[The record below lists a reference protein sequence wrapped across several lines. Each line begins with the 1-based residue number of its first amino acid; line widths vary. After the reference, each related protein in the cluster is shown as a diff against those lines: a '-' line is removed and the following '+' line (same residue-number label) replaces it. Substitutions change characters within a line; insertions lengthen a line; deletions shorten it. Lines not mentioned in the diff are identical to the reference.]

1 MLKVTLRPRECV
13 VVNGCV
19 IRNSDRRHSF
29 VFENHADIIREKDL
43 MDESAAA
50 TPVSRAYYFVQTAL
64 IRADTR
70 EKLVPEIQKQL
81 AQLAACFGSEHRT
94 HVMEA
99 ANHISAGDFYK
110 ALSKLRPVLSY
121 EAELLALGPVHR
133 PNEAERGRAAAG

>member
-43 MDESAAA
+43 IDESAAA
-50 TPVSRAYYFVQTAL
+50 TPVSRTYYFVQTAL
-64 IRADTR
+64 IRANTR
-70 EKLVPEIQKQL
+70 DKLIPEIQRQL
-81 AQLAACFGSEHRT
+81 AQLATCFGAETRGHI
-94 HVMEA
+94 MEA
-99 ANHISAGDFYK
+99 ATHVSAGDFYK

-133 PNEAERGRAAAG
+133 PKEAEPGRAAAG